1 MQRRHSGGGLEAPM
15 ASVQIYRG
23 EGEFEPVELNDLLAR
38 LDASRSAVAVP
49 FAPKRIEL
57 IGELSARLLAD
68 RRIVEQPALAYF
80 AHWTRRAALRDLAA
94 RFNATIP
101 TGAIAA
107 PRGVALH
114 FPPRNVETILLFSWV
129 MSYLV
134 GNTNVVRLPSER
146 GAAVRRAI
154 DLLVAALREAEDAD
168 LFIQYPA
175 DDRLSE
181 ALSRCS
187 DVRVV
192 WGGDGKI
199 RAFESLPLRNGGK
212 SIWFGDRY
220 SYAVISGL
228 ALASATAAEMTELAR
243 NLALDIFTFDQM
255 GCSSPHKVY
264 IAGNS
269 DAHGRAVAAL
279 IDAVGEAARRRGTAI
294 PPSHSV
300 VKLTEAM
307 ALAGAEPGALIPRL
321 SGELMSVVVP
331 HIRDSED
338 RVGGGFIVV
347 EFITDIATLIGR
359 VRPAHQTLT
368 YYGFTT
374 AELTD
379 FAKAA
384 SLAGLSR
391 IVPIGQALSFDA
403 IWDGYELFRELTRT
417 VRII

>member
-1 MQRRHSGGGLEAPM
+1 MTN
-15 ASVQIYRG
+15 VQIYRG
-23 EGEFEPVELNDLLAR
+23 EGEFEPVELDDFLVL

-49 FAPKRIEL
+49 FASKRIEL
-57 IGELSARLLAD
+57 IGELSARLLVD
-68 RRIVEQPALAYF
+68 RRIGEQPALAYF
-80 AHWTRRAALRDLAA
+80 SHWTRRAALRDLVA
-94 RFNATIP
+94 RFDATIP

-129 MSYLV
+129 MSYLA

-146 GAAVRRAI
+146 GAAVRKAI
-154 DLLVAALREAEDAD
+154 DLLVAALREAEGAD

-175 DDRLSE
+175 DDRVSE
-181 ALSRCS
+181 ALSRRS

-220 SYAVISGL
+220 SYAVISGQ
-228 ALASATAAEMTELAR
+228 ALVSATAAEMTELAR
-243 NLALDIFTFDQM
+243 NLALDVFTFDQM

-269 DAHGRAVAAL
+269 DAHGRAVATL
-279 IDAVGEAARRRGTAI
+279 IDAAGEVARRRGAAI
-294 PPSHSV
+294 PPSHSI

-307 ALAGAEPGALIPRL
+307 ALAGAEPGALVPKL

-331 HIRDSED
+331 HIRDAED

-347 EFITDIATLIGR
+347 EFIPDIATLIGR

-384 SLAGLSR
+384 TLSGLSR